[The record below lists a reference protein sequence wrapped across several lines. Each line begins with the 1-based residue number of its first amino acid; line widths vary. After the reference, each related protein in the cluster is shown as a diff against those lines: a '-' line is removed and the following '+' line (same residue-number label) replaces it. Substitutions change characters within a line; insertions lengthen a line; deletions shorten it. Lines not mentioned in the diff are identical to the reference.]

1 MKRAS
6 QKVIKRLF
14 SGQRGFTL
22 VEMIV
27 ALGIMG
33 IIVPALGLAIFQMT
47 NFTSRGNAQ
56 LATNDDLGVSMRW
69 LDRDIQMAQTTDLVD
84 AAPPVGSLTLNWT
97 DEFGGAAAPHTT
109 VYSLV
114 GTELTRTYDGN
125 THSIARDVSSVQ
137 FSIQSKLLTVTL
149 TSVGNRTFT
158 SRRMNS
164 AMSPSFF
171 A

>member
-22 VEMIV
+22 AEMIV

-84 AAPPVGSLTLNWT
+84 AAPTVGSLTLNWT

-109 VYSLV
+109 VYSL
-114 GTELTRTYDGN
+114 GRDG
-125 THSIARDVSSVQ
+125 AYED
-137 FSIQSKLLTVTL
+137 L
-149 TSVGNRTFT
+149 
-158 SRRMNS
+158 RR
-164 AMSPSFF
+164 
-171 A
+171 

>member
-6 QKVIKRLF
+6 RKVINRLF

-33 IIVPALGLAIFQMT
+33 VIVPSLGLAIFQMT

-56 LATNDDLGVSMRW
+56 LATNDDMGVSMRW

-84 AAPPVGSLTLNWT
+84 AAPPVSSMTLNWT
-97 DEFGGAAAPHTT
+97 DEFGRAAAPHTT

-125 THSIARDVSSVQ
+125 THSIAREVSSVQ

-149 TSVGNRTFT
+149 TSVDDKWTDVSEQFT
-158 SRRMNS
+158 HYYYLR
-164 AMSPSFF
+164 PS
-171 A
+171 